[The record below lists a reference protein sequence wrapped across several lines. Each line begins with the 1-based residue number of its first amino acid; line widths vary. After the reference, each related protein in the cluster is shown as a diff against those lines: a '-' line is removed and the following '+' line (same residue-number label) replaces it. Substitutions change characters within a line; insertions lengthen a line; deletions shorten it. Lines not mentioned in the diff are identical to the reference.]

1 MLSRKLIG
9 LINPLAIL
17 IIVSLASLPIA
28 LAVMLK
34 SNDQMAA
41 PCFIAATILFFMAY
55 NVGIVVKKGLR
66 AIEPVPGANRFGS
79 FLLTVRA

>member
-1 MLSRKLIG
+1 MHALEFILISRKLIG

-28 LAVMLK
+28 VAVMLK

-41 PCFIAATILFFMAY
+41 PCFIAATIIFVMAY
-55 NVGIVVKKGLR
+55 NVGIMLEK
-66 AIEPVPGANRFGS
+66 RFA
-79 FLLTVRA
+79 RH